1 VTKLNESVGY
11 VCGIKPEVFGAELF
25 APTPVTDGS
34 GDKDST
40 AAHGI
45 KEMGVII
52 WIHDDVWLLDG
63 LLFQVE
69 MKTPAAIT

>member
-1 VTKLNESVGY
+1 VTKLDEPVGNM
-11 VCGIKPEVFGAELF
+11 CRIKPEVFGAELF
-25 APTPVTDGS
+25 APTPVTDGG

-45 KEMGVII
+45 EEMGVII
-52 WIHDDVWLLDG
+52 WIHDDVWLLVG